1 MKNPL
6 FILVA
11 CSILAIP
18 NVLFAEQSSQ
28 PLIQGAMKECHDG
41 RVAQGRSSKVGH
53 FEKGQALG
61 EQAVSLDDRSA
72 DAHFSLFC
80 NLGELLR
87 IDGEVSITSVMGFR
101 RMTKELDRTLELAP
115 GHLDAL
121 SVKGTFLLRLPSL
134 LGGDREKGERLLQYV
149 LLKSPQSVNARLSL
163 AKSYCADGRHS
174 EAISL
179 ASEALTLAQTQQLD
193 DFAPEA
199 AKVLAQLQANGTKVN

>member
-1 MKNPL
+1 
-6 FILVA
+6 
-11 CSILAIP
+11 
-18 NVLFAEQSSQ
+18 
-28 PLIQGAMKECHDG
+28 MKECHDG
-41 RVAQGRSSKVGH
+41 RVAHDRSGKVGH

-115 GHLDAL
+115 DHFDAL
-121 SVKGTFLLRLPSL
+121 SAKGTFLVRLPSL
-134 LGGDREKGERLLQYV
+134 LGGDREKGEKLLQYV

-163 AKSYCADGRHS
+163 AKSYCAGGRHS

-199 AKVLAQLQANGTKVN
+199 AKVLAQLQANGAKVN